1 MPAGGRSLIWELVSR
16 ERTQS
21 QQAVRPGGDG
31 QVKVGARTG
40 KKHTRAAPYAYRA
53 ASSRLRL
60 ACSSICMDDGSLFI
74 CMDACRPD
82 SKLAKGGR
90 EMIVRGCVRSFFR
103 IFHEGGSC
111 NRIYPITVSCLFPA
125 FFVRPLFACFGSF
138 SLSLILSLK
147 VLIWWNYR
155 ATGCVLIMTVLYLNL
170 HACNEY
176 MAFSRPSLSIIIIG
190 KWGKC

>member
-111 NRIYPITVSCLFPA
+111 NRIYPITIISLVSCVF
-125 FFVRPLFACFGSF
+125 RTSF
-138 SLSLILSLK
+138 ICMLWFLLSLK

-155 ATGCVLIMTVLYLNL
+155 ATGCVLTMTVLYLNL

-176 MAFSRPSLSIIIIG
+176 MAFSRPSLSIIIG
-190 KWGKC
+190 KWGKYG